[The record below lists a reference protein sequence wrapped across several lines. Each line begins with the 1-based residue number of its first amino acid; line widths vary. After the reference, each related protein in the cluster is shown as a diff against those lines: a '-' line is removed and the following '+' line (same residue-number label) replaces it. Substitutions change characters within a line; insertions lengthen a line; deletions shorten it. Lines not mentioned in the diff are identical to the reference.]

1 MGLVYCGSIRL
12 SKILINP
19 IDETFTEDLVNP
31 IDSDHIGD
39 GNDVPGKGNLLT
51 NVEDTSDW
59 NSMKNKCFLPDTS
72 FVGQMKD
79 KKENMWGRTS
89 IHSCITHQFH
99 LHLVFFILMNWNIQE
114 IKVNIKYSPKNKNC
128 LP

>member
-19 IDETFTEDLVNP
+19 IDESFTEDLVNP

-51 NVEDTSDW
+51 NVEDTSD
-59 NSMKNKCFLPDTS
+59 
-72 FVGQMKD
+72 
-79 KKENMWGRTS
+79 
-89 IHSCITHQFH
+89 
-99 LHLVFFILMNWNIQE
+99 
-114 IKVNIKYSPKNKNC
+114 
-128 LP
+128 

>member
-19 IDETFTEDLVNP
+19 IDESFVEDLVNP

-51 NVEDTSDW
+51 NVEDTSD
-59 NSMKNKCFLPDTS
+59 
-72 FVGQMKD
+72 
-79 KKENMWGRTS
+79 
-89 IHSCITHQFH
+89 
-99 LHLVFFILMNWNIQE
+99 
-114 IKVNIKYSPKNKNC
+114 
-128 LP
+128 